1 MKRNTN
7 ASRKTTLHM
16 MHRNDR
22 KGIAQAVRKLFAGG
36 EQLALPM
43 LDLITDAKATIEVV
57 LGHTN
62 RALIELIL
70 RASAQELAGPKTPGR
85 RSGQV
90 RWYGEQPG
98 RVRLGERSLHVMRPR
113 LRTNAG
119 EVPVMAYERLK
130 QDPALG
136 SRMHRILVAG
146 VSMRDY
152 ARVLPEM
159 ADTVGVSKS
168 AVSRRFIDQAEA
180 ALARLMERD
189 FKDVDIVAVYIDG
202 IQIAGHHIVAALGL
216 DAQGDKHILG
226 LVRGSTENAAVVKD
240 LLDSLVKRGIK
251 QDKKRLFVLDGS
263 KALRAGIIEVY
274 GDAALVQRCRTHKI
288 RNVLERIGDERV
300 RTQTAAVMRA
310 AYEAPQAKVGM
321 AKLKTHAGWLKTE
334 HADAAA
340 SLLEGLEE
348 MFTVNRLGLTPL
360 LVRSLASTNIIEN
373 PNGRVRRVTHRVCR
387 WRDAEM
393 AKRWAAVGFLEAE
406 RRFHRIQGH
415 RDLWI
420 LAQALGRE
428 SKTSVAQSKK
438 AA

>member
-1 MKRNTN
+1 MKSSTK
-7 ASRKTTLHM
+7 AGRKTTLRM

-22 KGIAQAVRKLFAGG
+22 KGIAQAVRNLFAGG

-43 LDLITDAKATIEVV
+43 LDLITDAKATLEVV
-57 LGHTN
+57 LGHTS
-62 RALIELIL
+62 RALIELLL
-70 RASAQELAGPKTPGR
+70 RASAQDLAGPKTPGR
-85 RSGQV
+85 RSGRV

-98 RVRLGERSLHVMRPR
+98 RVQLGERSLRVMRPR
-113 LRTNAG
+113 LRGSKG
-119 EVPVMAYERLK
+119 EVPIAVYERLK

-136 SRMHRILVAG
+136 SRMHRIVVAG

-159 ADTVGVSKS
+159 AGTAGVSKS
-168 AVSRRFIDQAEA
+168 AISRRFIEQAEA
-180 ALARLMERD
+180 ALAQIMERD
-189 FKDVDIVAVYIDG
+189 FKDIDIVAVYIDG

-216 DAQGDKHILG
+216 DAEGNKYILG

-240 LLDSLVKRGIK
+240 LLDHLVKRGITQEK
-251 QDKKRLFVLDGS
+251 MRLFVLDGS
-263 KALRAGIIEVY
+263 KALRAAVIEVY

-300 RTQTAAVMRA
+300 RTQTGAVMRA
-310 AYEAPQAKVGM
+310 AFQAPQAKEGM

-334 HADAAA
+334 HPDATA

-373 PNGRVRRVTHRVCR
+373 PNGGVRRVTHRVCR

-420 LAQALGRE
+420 LAQALGRK
-428 SKTSVAQSKK
+428 SITSVAQSKK